1 MLTYPVRTSV
11 GAAFASCCFLSDP
24 LSFSAHLDICIY
36 LEIPL
41 RLSVHLCYTIYV

>member
-1 MLTYPVRTSV
+1 MGPVFTIY
-11 GAAFASCCFLSDP
+11 CPLSNP
-24 LSFSAHLDICIY
+24 LSFSAHLDIYIY